1 MYIACI
7 DTDRSVLAD
16 TNSWN
21 ASLELGCKAVLPT
34 LGGLKA
40 GDVDSLIH
48 TGEVVH
54 LYAMTLALK
63 PTKFASLRGESICL
77 SAHAGVLRPLHG
89 MFHTVYGAEALLVTT
104 LF

>member
-1 MYIACI
+1 M
-7 DTDRSVLAD
+7 LAD

-21 ASLELGCKAVLPT
+21 ASLVLGCKAVLPT

-40 GDVDSLIH
+40 GDVYGLIH
-48 TGEVVH
+48 AGEVVH
-54 LYAMTLALK
+54 LYAMAVALK
-63 PTKFASLRGESICL
+63 PTKLAALGREPICL

-89 MFHTVYGAEALLVTT
+89 VFHTVYRAEALLLTT